1 LKALVECGGRPV
13 PQRDRPVPPGLRD
26 VKALDA
32 SAVGNTLKRFRIDP
46 AAAKGRLRDDKPIEK
61 ALLVNRWQAVQ

>member
-1 LKALVECGGRPV
+1 
-13 PQRDRPVPPGLRD
+13 